1 MIFKSVLFIL
11 SFILLNTKICI
22 PQEIEL
28 IKIIAIVNDEPIT
41 ATDLYERLQ
50 LTIVS
55 SNLPNDPE
63 TRQNLS
69 GQILQ
74 TLINEKLQQQ
84 EADRLNIIINENE
97 INRTIRN
104 IEINNNLN
112 EGQLIETLSERGV
125 PKNALKNNL
134 KANLINEKL
143 LQRIIKPKIIIN
155 NDEVNNEYKN
165 LIMNEGKTEFKIS
178 EILLNFNDLSSK
190 EETLLIAKELRNQI
204 IKNNNFDEIAN
215 QININGTGKYI
226 RNNEWVIS
234 TNLNEKLFDNLNK
247 IQKNEITELIITNS
261 SVSIYQ
267 LDDKRTNSIPDLSN
281 SIVNLAFISFDLPIN
296 MNRINEVISKIKN
309 QTTNISTCT
318 EMYESTKEI
327 GNKKGKILGRTSK
340 NGLPNNFLIELENL
354 DEKTPSKP
362 IIADD
367 GIYVLMICD
376 FNKELNQEYALKEY
390 VKNKLQNRSIVTLQN
405 RYLLDLNRKALID
418 IRL

>member
-1 MIFKSVLFIL
+1 M
-11 SFILLNTKICI
+11 
-22 PQEIEL
+22 
-28 IKIIAIVNDEPIT
+28 
-41 ATDLYERLQ
+41 
-50 LTIVS
+50 
-55 SNLPNDPE
+55 
-63 TRQNLS
+63 
-69 GQILQ
+69 
-74 TLINEKLQQQ
+74 
-84 EADRLNIIINENE
+84 
-97 INRTIRN
+97 
-104 IEINNNLN
+104 
-112 EGQLIETLSERGV
+112 
-125 PKNALKNNL
+125 
-134 KANLINEKL
+134 

-190 EETLLIAKELRNQI
+190 EETLLVAKELRNQI

-318 EMYESTKEI
+318 EMYESAKEI

>member
-165 LIMNEGKTEFKIS
+165 LIMNEGKTEFKVS

-190 EETLLIAKELRNQI
+190 EETLLVAKELRNQI
-204 IKNNNFDEIAN
+204 IKNNNFYEIAN

-226 RNNEWVIS
+226 RNNEWLIS

-296 MNRINEVISKIKN
+296 MNRINEAISKIKN

-390 VKNKLQNRSIVTLQN
+390 VKKKLQNRSIVTLQN

>member
-22 PQEIEL
+22 PQEIDL

-165 LIMNEGKTEFKIS
+165 LIMNEGKTEFKVS

-190 EETLLIAKELRNQI
+190 EETILVAKELRNQI
-204 IKNNNFDEIAN
+204 IKNNNFYEIAN

>member
-22 PQEIEL
+22 PQEIDL

-190 EETLLIAKELRNQI
+190 EETLLVAKELRNQI

-226 RNNEWVIS
+226 RNNEWLIS

>member
-22 PQEIEL
+22 PQEIDL

-55 SNLPNDPE
+55 SNLPNDPK

-143 LQRIIKPKIIIN
+143 LQRIIKPKIIIKARGIA
-155 NDEVNNEYKN
+155 VTT
-165 LIMNEGKTEFKIS
+165 LIYSAI
-178 EILLNFNDLSSK
+178 
-190 EETLLIAKELRNQI
+190 I
-204 IKNNNFDEIAN
+204 IK
-215 QININGTGKYI
+215 
-226 RNNEWVIS
+226 
-234 TNLNEKLFDNLNK
+234 
-247 IQKNEITELIITNS
+247 
-261 SVSIYQ
+261 
-267 LDDKRTNSIPDLSN
+267 
-281 SIVNLAFISFDLPIN
+281 
-296 MNRINEVISKIKN
+296 
-309 QTTNISTCT
+309 
-318 EMYESTKEI
+318 
-327 GNKKGKILGRTSK
+327 
-340 NGLPNNFLIELENL
+340 
-354 DEKTPSKP
+354 
-362 IIADD
+362 
-367 GIYVLMICD
+367 
-376 FNKELNQEYALKEY
+376 
-390 VKNKLQNRSIVTLQN
+390 
-405 RYLLDLNRKALID
+405 
-418 IRL
+418 

>member
-143 LQRIIKPKIIIN
+143 LQRIIRPKIIIN

>member
-22 PQEIEL
+22 PQEIDL

-190 EETLLIAKELRNQI
+190 EETLLVAKELRNQI

-226 RNNEWVIS
+226 RNNEWLIS

-318 EMYESTKEI
+318 EMYESAKEI

>member
-165 LIMNEGKTEFKIS
+165 LIMNEGKTEFKVS

-190 EETLLIAKELRNQI
+190 EETILVAKELRNQI
-204 IKNNNFDEIAN
+204 IKNNNFYEIAN

-296 MNRINEVISKIKN
+296 MNRINEAISKIKN

-390 VKNKLQNRSIVTLQN
+390 VKKKLQNRSIVTLQN

>member
-190 EETLLIAKELRNQI
+190 EETLLVAKELRNQI

-226 RNNEWVIS
+226 RNNEWLIS

-390 VKNKLQNRSIVTLQN
+390 VKKKLQNRSIVTLQN

>member
-165 LIMNEGKTEFKIS
+165 LIMNEGKTEFKVS

-190 EETLLIAKELRNQI
+190 EETILVAKELRNQI
-204 IKNNNFDEIAN
+204 IKNNNFYEIAN

-226 RNNEWVIS
+226 RNNEWLIS

-296 MNRINEVISKIKN
+296 MNRINEAISKIKN

-390 VKNKLQNRSIVTLQN
+390 VKKKLQNRSIVTLQN

>member
-190 EETLLIAKELRNQI
+190 EETLLVAKELRNQI
-204 IKNNNFDEIAN
+204 IKNNNFYEIAN

-226 RNNEWVIS
+226 RNNEWLIS

-296 MNRINEVISKIKN
+296 MNRINEAISKIKN

-390 VKNKLQNRSIVTLQN
+390 VKKKLQNRSIVTLQN

>member
-22 PQEIEL
+22 PQEIDL

-41 ATDLYERLQ
+41 AIDLYERLQ

-226 RNNEWVIS
+226 RNNEWLIS

>member
-22 PQEIEL
+22 PQEIDL

-190 EETLLIAKELRNQI
+190 EETLLVAKELRNQI

-226 RNNEWVIS
+226 RNNEWLIS
-234 TNLNEKLFDNLNK
+234 TNLNKKLFDNLNK

-296 MNRINEVISKIKN
+296 MNRINEAISKIKN

>member
-1 MIFKSVLFIL
+1 MIFKSILFIL
-11 SFILLNTKICI
+11 SFIFLNTKLCI
-22 PQEIEL
+22 PQEIDL

>member
-1 MIFKSVLFIL
+1 M
-11 SFILLNTKICI
+11 
-22 PQEIEL
+22 
-28 IKIIAIVNDEPIT
+28 
-41 ATDLYERLQ
+41 
-50 LTIVS
+50 
-55 SNLPNDPE
+55 
-63 TRQNLS
+63 
-69 GQILQ
+69 
-74 TLINEKLQQQ
+74 
-84 EADRLNIIINENE
+84 
-97 INRTIRN
+97 
-104 IEINNNLN
+104 
-112 EGQLIETLSERGV
+112 
-125 PKNALKNNL
+125 
-134 KANLINEKL
+134 

-318 EMYESTKEI
+318 EMYESAKEI

-390 VKNKLQNRSIVTLQN
+390 VKNKLQNRSIVTLKN